1 MTVTKSY
8 RPRCF
13 FDIEV
18 GGLPMGRV
26 VFELFSDVCPI
37 TCENFRALCTGEKG
51 VGKVTGKPL
60 HYKGIIFHRVVK
72 DFMVQGGDFSVGNGT
87 GGESIYGGTFAD
99 ENFEMKHESSFLLSM
114 ANRGKDTNGS
124 QFFIV
129 SRNSPA
135 VMLFCCCSTTQPA
148 PHLDSVHVVFGRV
161 LTGQE
166 VISHVEGLPVDR
178 MCRPLQDAKVT
189 NCGELV
195 LKVKAKGEG
204 DCGIEMAAVWEVRR
218 RSIPIRFIYRV
229 TLRDVLMFVDKKTK
243 KRAASSSGSPSGSED
258 DSKKKK
264 KDKKKKKKHKK
275 EKSRSKAAVSGSEE
289 GELGEEGEPHPLVT
303 LTNINPDEIPD
314 VPPNKFL
321 FRGGPEKPRD
331 NVEQD
336 RGQKRRRARIRG
348 VTKSGRV
355 IKGRGVFRYRTP
367 SRSRSR
373 SATPPHWKQAQNRTI
388 KLSEYEKY
396 ERERKK
402 REEEIKRR
410 EEERKKRHAEKEKP
424 PQEEGLNKGP
434 SDETTPQVRGAK
446 RKESSEMEEGE
457 TRDEP
462 GTPEGAQ
469 GLDYNAL
476 DYEDEGSRGVQ
487 GLPVQHEQNDSTR
500 ADSPKSP
507 AEESSAEKSATRQ
520 SKSKG
525 MGPRN
530 DSSSND
536 KTSVA
541 RSISKERETAG
552 KSRSKEKAMGGNSRS
567 NGKSPSP
574 SSHSKE
580 RASKNRSRSNEKS
593 PTSRSRSKERASKN
607 RSNSRDKMPTA
618 DSSSKE
624 RALKNSS
631 GSKERSLSKENT
643 LNGSSGSKEKVP
655 AVRSLSTEKSL
666 RNRSKSKEKSPL
678 LIALPEEKVP
688 EDKLQSKENL
698 TGPGLKSIEPA
709 KTSEGETSSKSQ
721 DKILKPED
729 KKFTLNKN
737 PESRK
742 DREKSRGR
750 RSGSNERRRR
760 GRRSRSKERGGRSR
774 DRRSRS
780 REKGSRSA
788 DRKREGK
795 RTTNWSRS
803 RDRHRS
809 KSTEKKDDKK
819 KYPDDRK
826 EVERKERERQA
837 KERMEEKLRGLE
849 KKKQE
854 RARLEKRR
862 ARSSSSSSRSS
873 SSNSSRNS
881 RSRSRR

>member
-129 SRNSPA
+129 
-135 VMLFCCCSTTQPA
+135 
-148 PHLDSVHVVFGRV
+148 HVVFGQV

-195 LKVKAKGEG
+195 LKVKAK
-204 DCGIEMAAVWEVRR
+204 
-218 RSIPIRFIYRV
+218 
-229 TLRDVLMFVDKKTK
+229 DKKTK
-243 KRAASSSGSPSGSED
+243 KRTASSSGSPSGSED
-258 DSKKKK
+258 DSRKKKRDK
-264 KDKKKKKKHKK
+264 KKKKKKHKK

-331 NVEQD
+331 NAEQD

-402 REEEIKRR
+402 RDEEIKRR

-424 PQEEGLNKGP
+424 LQEEGLNKDP
-434 SDETTPQVRGAK
+434 SDETAPHVRGAK

-487 GLPVQHEQNDSTR
+487 GPPVQHEQNDSTR

-507 AEESSAEKSATRQ
+507 AEESSAEKVAMQ
-520 SKSKG
+520 QLKSKEVR
-525 MGPRN
+525 PRN
-530 DSSSND
+530 SSSSND
-536 KTSVA
+536 KTSVG
-541 RSISKERETAG
+541 RSVSKERETAG
-552 KSRSKEKAMGGNSRS
+552 KSHSKEKVLGGNSRS
-567 NGKSPSP
+567 NGKSPTP
-574 SSHSKE
+574 
-580 RASKNRSRSNEKS
+580 
-593 PTSRSRSKERASKN
+593 RSRSKERASKN
-607 RSNSRDKMPTA
+607 RSNSRDKMSTA

-624 RALKNSS
+624 RALKNRS
-631 GSKERSLSKENT
+631 GSKERS
-643 LNGSSGSKEKVP
+643 P
-655 AVRSLSTEKSL
+655 AARSLSTEKSL

-678 LIALPEEKVP
+678 HISLPKEKVP

-698 TGPGLKSIEPA
+698 TGLGPKSTEPA

-721 DKILKPED
+721 DKIQKPED
-729 KKFTLNKN
+729 KKSDRNKN

-750 RSGSNERRRR
+750 RSRSYERRRR
-760 GRRSRSKERGGRSR
+760 GIRSRSKERLGRSR
-774 DRRSRS
+774 DRRSHS

-795 RTTNWSRS
+795 RASNWSRS

-819 KYPDDRK
+819 KNSEDRK

-854 RARLEKRR
+854 RARLEKSR
-862 ARSSSSSSRSS
+862 ARSSSTSSRSS

-881 RSRSRR
+881 RSRSRRCTTNAAIMAVFVSAMQMIAARDVTPDNRGTYIPCLAVMSANPARLCSSVARVPNKCRRLCEFPETHKISSNFKRYEQSVQKARVSTIRENWN